1 MTPLTWQEYVSHFDE
16 WSEST
21 RASYV
26 SRISDFGNHNDVA
39 WYANNLFNMSASSK
53 LVNMALDAGV
63 RFDSEDIYLME
74 FALNESTMQRVKELK
89 DDSGLRRKI
98 KKEKKNAFWQGV
110 AETEF
115 FDTFIDDVFKK
126 KK

>member
-1 MTPLTWQEYVSHFDE
+1 MKPLSWQEYVAHFDE

-26 SRISDFGNHNDVA
+26 SRLSDFGNHNDVA
-39 WYANNLFNMSASSK
+39 WYANNLFNTSASSK
-53 LVNMALDAGV
+53 LVNMALDAGI

-74 FALNESTMQRVKELK
+74 FSLNESTMKRVKELQ
-89 DDSGLRRKI
+89 DNSGTRRKN
-98 KKEKKNAFWQGV
+98 KKAKKNAFWQGV

-115 FDTFIDDVFKK
+115 FDTFIDEVFKK